1 MSSMLRRLHRTAIV
15 AAPAAAAMGRQGRQ
29 RISKRQLGHTDTDH
43 GGLLSYIGYVVAAGN
58 ACMVNTKESAT
69 YRHATAAASPRR

>member
-1 MSSMLRRLHRTAIV
+1 MSSVLRRLHRTAIV

-29 RISKRQLGHTDTDH
+29 RISKRQLGHTDH

-58 ACMVNTKESAT
+58 ACMVNIKASAT